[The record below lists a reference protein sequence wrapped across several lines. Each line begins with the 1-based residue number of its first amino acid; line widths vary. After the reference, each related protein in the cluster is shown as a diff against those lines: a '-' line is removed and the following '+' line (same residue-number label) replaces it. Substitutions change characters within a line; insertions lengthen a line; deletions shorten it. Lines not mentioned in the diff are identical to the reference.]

1 MVMQVKSTI
10 PKIEKN
16 ALDFKIAQRYTV
28 TGTKDKH
35 FSLFTI
41 PKNSR
46 ERINYPY
53 LSNMLVFFSSMMSIV
68 PVNCDFRNFPH
79 ECDN

>member
-1 MVMQVKSTI
+1 MHWFSKSLNDI
-10 PKIEKN
+10 LSPE
-16 ALDFKIAQRYTV
+16 L
-28 TGTKDKH
+28 KDKH

-46 ERINYPY
+46 KRINYPY
-53 LSNMLVFFSSMMSIV
+53 LSNMLVFFSSMMRIV
-68 PVNCDFRNFPH
+68 PVNCDFRNFTH

>member
-41 PKNSR
+41 LKKFKRKNQ
-46 ERINYPY
+46 
-53 LSNMLVFFSSMMSIV
+53 LSISFKYVGILLFHDEHS
-68 PVNCDFRNFPH
+68 PG
-79 ECDN
+79 

>member
-1 MVMQVKSTI
+1 MHWFSTSLNDI
-10 PKIEKN
+10 LSPE
-16 ALDFKIAQRYTV
+16 L
-28 TGTKDKH
+28 KDKY

-41 PKNSR
+41 PTNAIK
-46 ERINYPY
+46 RINYPY